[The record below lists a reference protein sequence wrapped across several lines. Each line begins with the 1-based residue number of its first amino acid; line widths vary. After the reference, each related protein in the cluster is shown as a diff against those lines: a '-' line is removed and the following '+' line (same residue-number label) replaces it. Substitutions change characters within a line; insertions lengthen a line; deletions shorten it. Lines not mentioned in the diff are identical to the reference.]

1 MASLNLPNSFS
12 AGSPAV
18 AAEVNENFN
27 SVKAFVEAE
36 TVQRDGSVKTTASSY
51 GDGSINTIAL
61 AESSVTNDKINYSSV
76 PQMTVATTDPVG
88 GKNGDIW
95 VKVIVP

>member
-1 MASLNLPNSFS
+1 MASLNIPNNFES
-12 AGSPAV
+12 GTPAV
-18 AAEVNENFN
+18 ASEVNENFN
-27 SVKAFVEAE
+27 TIKSFVESQ

-61 AESSVTNDKINYSSV
+61 AESSVTNDKINYTSV
-76 PQMTVATTDPVG
+76 PQMTVSTSNPTG

-95 VKVIVP
+95 VKVI